1 MTLRHSVLI
10 VTHPTGV
17 EFHLD
22 HRVGPGRGQH
32 RVVGEA
38 GFAAW
43 IADVGEPLPSFR
55 VAAAC
60 PCQRPAGVVSESV
73 RREPV
78 RAPGPVPAASTMILS
93 GPTGPGG

>member
-10 VTHPTGV
+10 VTHPAGV

-32 RVVGEA
+32 RVTGEA

-43 IADVGEPLPSFR
+43 IADVGDPLR

-60 PCQRPAGVVSESV
+60 PCQRPAVVVSESV

-78 RAPGPVPAASTMILS
+78 RAPGPVQAASTMILS
-93 GPTGPGG
+93 GPTGPEG

>member
-10 VTHPTGV
+10 VPHPAGV

-32 RVVGEA
+32 RVIGET

-43 IADVGEPLPSFR
+43 IADAGDPLPRFR
-55 VAAAC
+55 VAATC
-60 PCQRPAGVVSESV
+60 PCQGPAVVVSESA
-73 RREPV
+73 RRDPMW
-78 RAPGPVPAASTMILS
+78 APGPGPAGSIMIPS